1 LEIDDLMP
9 IPAAVTLTQEV
20 VDYRVMRLGE
30 LGFSPQQAHDL
41 CDARDSAGQL
51 VDLHEIADAL
61 AGGCDTDT
69 AYAIYA

>member
-41 CDARDSAGQL
+41 CDARDSAL
-51 VDLHEIADAL
+51 VDDAMPA
-61 AGGCDTDT
+61 AGAVAEREDGEREEFDHG
-69 AYAIYA
+69 